1 MPKSTRPKR
10 SAIGVVLVLA
20 LFGLAACSA
29 PSNAPADYDALTE
42 SNFMDG
48 CTAESPPPETTSLGS
63 GATQKYCQCAYNWFV
78 DNVPYDTANPDVY
91 AGATFKSLS
100 SKLGDSPADMPE
112 AIKNDLA
119 TACGTSADPKTAPT
133 TTPTTVGSEVDQAT
147 TTTSVA
153 G

>member
-1 MPKSTRPKR
+1 MLKSTRPKR

-29 PSNAPADYDALTE
+29 PSNAPSDYDALTE

-48 CTAESPPPETTSLGS
+48 CTAVSPPPDTTSLGT
-63 GATQKYCQCAYNWFV
+63 GASQAYCQCAYNWFV
-78 DNVPYDTANPDVY
+78 DNVPYDTGNPETFD
-91 AGATFKSLS
+91 GTTFKSLS

-112 AIKNDLA
+112 AIQTGLAND
-119 TACGTSADPKTAPT
+119 CGTSAEPKDPPT
-133 TTPTTVGSEVDQAT
+133 TTPTTVGAEASQT